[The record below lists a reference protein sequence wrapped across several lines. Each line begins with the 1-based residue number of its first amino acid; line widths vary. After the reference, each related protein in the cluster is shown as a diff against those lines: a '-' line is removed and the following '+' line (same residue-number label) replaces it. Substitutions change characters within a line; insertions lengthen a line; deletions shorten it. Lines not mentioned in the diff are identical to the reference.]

1 MFAESSGVFTIGEIF
16 DGRTNYVA
24 DYQNY
29 IDATLNYPLYFS
41 IRSVFA
47 SQNSMNEFES
57 KFIDINRNFKD
68 PSVLGVF
75 IDNHDNAR
83 FLNQQGNQQRF
94 KSALV
99 FSLLVSKY
107 ILILEG
113 IPIVYYGDEQMF
125 ADSNDPYNREPIWKN
140 MDKSYFIYNIGHLF
154 TD

>member
-1 MFAESSGVFTIGEIF
+1 MFSVSSGVFTIGEIF

-41 IRSVFA
+41 IRSVFG

-57 KFIDINRNFKD
+57 KFIDINKNFRD

-83 FLNQQGNQQRF
+83 FLSTQNNQQRF

-99 FSLLVSKY
+99 FSLLVSK
-107 ILILEG
+107 IEKLI
-113 IPIVYYGDEQMF
+113 
-125 ADSNDPYNREPIWKN
+125 
-140 MDKSYFIYNIGHLF
+140 
-154 TD
+154 